1 MEKIP
6 IVPADPV
13 EAAQMPIEGVD
24 VPDNYISA
32 HKRRKMARDYPENEG
47 LAKQKA
53 SEAIHAA
60 EGVDGGT
67 LDAAAEAAQR
77 GRTA

>member
-1 MEKIP
+1 MDKIP
-6 IVPADPV
+6 IIPADPM

-24 VPDNYISA
+24 VPENYISRRQRK
-32 HKRRKMARDYPENEG
+32 KRARNYPENEG

-53 SEAIHAA
+53 RDAA
-60 EGVDGGT
+60 GVENADGGK